1 LVLVEELTDELRQ
14 AERSA
19 YEKLIRVMAR

>member
-14 AERSA
+14 AERST
-19 YEKLIRVMAR
+19 YEKLIRVMAH